1 MKGQSA
7 KGVRK
12 VRKGCER
19 GIRTLFSFKIRMAQL
34 RVRKVRIRIGFLCA
48 REKISKNSPLKQKKI
63 SNPDSHLSHSAS
75 ARRCERGCERVRK
88 RIAGIRGL
96 QGVF

>member
-19 GIRTLFSFKIRMAQL
+19 GIRTLFSFKIRRAQL
-34 RVRKVRIRIGFLCA
+34 QVRKVRIRIGFLCA
-48 REKISKNSPLKQKKI
+48 REKLPKTVL
-63 SNPDSHLSHSAS
+63 
-75 ARRCERGCERVRK
+75 
-88 RIAGIRGL
+88 
-96 QGVF
+96 